1 VTVGISYPL
10 FVFEKYG
17 GWMYLIEDQSRVLYH
32 LEAIDIEND
41 EYAFWDS
48 NGGGVTVTV
57 VQKKVGVNS
66 CAAVFPLRDAFTAY
80 AGVNGLGEIN
90 VSGVPIEVWHQIR
103 KEIDARPKKRSFL
116 ARIFR

>member
-1 VTVGISYPL
+1 MEITYPL
-10 FVFEKYG
+10 FVFENDDKS
-17 GWMYLIEDQSRVLYH
+17 MRLIEDQSRVLYH

-57 VQKKVGVNS
+57 VQKKVSVNS

-80 AGVNGLGEIN
+80 AGVNGLVELDVTGA
-90 VSGVPIEVWHQIR
+90 PIEVWRQIQR
-103 KEIDARPKKRSFL
+103 EIDARPKKRSFL
-116 ARIFR
+116 ARIIR